1 MAERH
6 KGSVVDEAAV
16 HVTTVF
22 SELGEHAVLDEN
34 ATLDDK
40 ALAAL
45 GYKQEF
51 KRYAH
56 TPLYIEEVRPT
67 HNRAETSPFGS
78 LSASHSR
85 YLDFSPP

>member
-1 MAERH
+1 MANRE
-6 KGSVVDEAAV
+6 KSVVDESQV

-22 SELGEHAVLDEN
+22 TDGEHAVLDAN

-51 KRYAH
+51 R
-56 TPLYIEEVRPT
+56 R
-67 HNRAETSPFGS
+67 
-78 LSASHSR
+78 
-85 YLDFSPP
+85 